1 MVFSNSFGT
10 TRSTPGY
17 HEILIILFTQ
27 SYIYIYVL
35 FSCAW
40 YSFLFFFFS
49 FFFFLT
55 NTTIELN
62 KVSFDIAGSD
72 EEEEEEDEEDEE
84 DEKKEGK
91 GTIQEKTG
99 PGGTRRSSR
108 IDHEGM
114 AAAKAKME
122 ELERKQLAVVKK
134 RQEKAMRDARNR
146 AAANAGSS
154 SSNAEKEIE
163 QIETFKTAEAYPR
176 NATKTD
182 PAIFVDVDH
191 ACVRC
196 FLFFFFFFFF
206 FTLIIFFSSY
216 SFTIIYDELILFYL
230 VCTDIY

>member
-1 MVFSNSFGT
+1 MHGT
-10 TRSTPGY
+10 
-17 HEILIILFTQ
+17 
-27 SYIYIYVL
+27 
-35 FSCAW
+35 
-40 YSFLFFFFS
+40 LFFFFS
-49 FFFFLT
+49 FFFLT
-55 NTTIELN
+55 NTTIEWN

-72 EEEEEEDEEDEE
+72 EEEEEDDEDEE

-196 FLFFFFFFFF
+196 FLFFFFFFFYF
-206 FTLIIFFSSY
+206 NYFL
-216 SFTIIYDELILFYL
+216 LFL
-230 VCTDIY
+230 FIHNNL